1 MPSVIASSI
10 AITIATKAKLTI
22 LSALYSSVWILCKII
37 YFSLSSNRSQISV
50 SVLANSTSI
59 FCSLSSR
66 SMTLLVSLLIVP
78 KSFSIASAYW
88 ICSSFCICCSRGGGA
103 DVAVVGVSS
112 CCSSRVLAI
121 VVVLAVVV
129 AFNGE
134 RPVLLSL
141 VLL

>member
-37 YFSLSSNRSQISV
+37 DFSLSSNRSQISV

-66 SMTLLVSLLIVP
+66 SMTSLVSLLIVP

-88 ICSSFCICCSRGGGA
+88 ICSSFCICCSRGGGGA

-121 VVVLAVVV
+121 VVLAVVV